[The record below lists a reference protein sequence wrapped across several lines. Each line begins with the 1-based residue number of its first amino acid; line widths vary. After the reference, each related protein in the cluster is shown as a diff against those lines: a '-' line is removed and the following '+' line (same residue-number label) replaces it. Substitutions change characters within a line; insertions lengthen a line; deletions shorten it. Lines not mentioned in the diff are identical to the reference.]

1 MSMALHGAA
10 DHRAV
15 EDVHRGEQRRRPVPH
30 MVVRHRSG
38 AALLQWQSGVG
49 FDQAPVSGSHGDLRV
64 KNFRSGSHSTLRSSL
79 RIQGLS
85 PFCMTRLVADAA
97 SNSHPVAALLSAAPI
112 SRLRRA
118 RAQESGTILFFGF
131 WSQAKSRSARLNP
144 PELIGLRKIGGALVL
159 RRPLSRLLPVRSRR
173 SHISRRRSA
182 AFGPRQRS
190 VPSGFGRH

>member
-1 MSMALHGAA
+1 MRLHNFAATQFPIEQGRACNIGTVNLENVFGQIEPDGANILHGT
-10 DHRAV
+10 
-15 EDVHRGEQRRRPVPH
+15 VPP
-30 MVVRHRSG
+30 
-38 AALLQWQSGVG
+38 LW
-49 FDQAPVSGSHGDLRV
+49 
-64 KNFRSGSHSTLRSSL
+64 RSSNDHVL
-79 RIQGLS
+79 AL
-85 PFCMTRLVADAA
+85 DAVGA
-97 SNSHPVAALLSAAPI
+97 GRSTSLHPVAALLSAAPI

-131 WSQAKSRSARLNP
+131 WSQAKSRSARLDP